1 VINKKTKYALRAV
14 QALALRIGEGPVLI
28 ADLAEKENIPKKFL
42 EQILLDLKRAGIL
55 ASAKGKGGG
64 YSLAKAPGD
73 ISVGQIIRVIEGPL
87 ALVPC
92 VSKQSP
98 GLCEEC
104 KDPLTCGLRVVMKEA
119 RDQIA
124 SILDN
129 ASIQSLLRTE
139 AELRLSQRESLNY
152 VI

>member
-1 VINKKTKYALRAV
+1 MINKKTKYALRAV
-14 QALALRIGEGPVLI
+14 QALALRINEGPVLI
-28 ADLAEKENIPKKFL
+28 ADLADRENIPKKFL

-55 ASAKGKGGG
+55 SSSKGKGGG
-64 YSLAKAPGD
+64 YSLAKSPAD

-104 KDPLTCGLRVVMKEA
+104 KDPTTCGLRVVMKEA
-119 RDQIA
+119 RDQTA
-124 SILDN
+124 AVLDN
-129 ASIQSLLRTE
+129 ASVQSLIQTE
-139 AELRLSQRESLNY
+139 AELRLAQRDSLNY